1 MEILSDVFQSLL
13 DLGAAVFLPIVLLI
27 IGIIVGLKPGKAFS
41 AALTMGVAFIGINL
55 IISFMGDTVGVAA
68 QAFVENSGIELTAL
82 DMGWAPALGL
92 AWQWQY
98 AFLMFP
104 VQIVINLIMIATGTT
119 DTLNVDMWNV
129 GNKVFTAFLITTV
142 TGNVIIG
149 FVVAILQI
157 VLELKNSD
165 STKYQVREL
174 TGIPGVGIPHPM
186 FLSNI
191 IFYPMSRVLDK
202 ILPSHTNWN
211 AATIRN
217 KIGVFGE
224 NHVLGFIIGTI
235 IGLVAGQGQAS
246 LLLGVQAGTALTLFP
261 MVSKLFMTALTP
273 ISDAANAFM
282 KRRFPNK
289 DLVIGLDWPILA
301 GNPEIWVAII
311 LTIPVALVCALVLP
325 GNSTLPFGNLMNV
338 CVCAA
343 AFLACKGN
351 LLKMLIISYLWV
363 PILCWSASAIA
374 PMLTELAVKSGTTL
388 AAGQITW
395 WGMDIA
401 EIRWALFE
409 AGNGNIFGMVA
420 CGAIAVLAVFYF
432 KSMKKEEKEAK
443 KRLGLDSE

>member
-1 MEILSDVFQSLL
+1 MEILSNVFQSLL

-27 IGIIVGLKPGKAFS
+27 IGKIVGLKLGKAFS

-55 IISFMGDTVGVAA
+55 IISFMGDTVGVEA
-68 QAFVENSGIELTAL
+68 QAFVENSGINLTAL

-104 VQIVINLIMIATGTT
+104 VQIVINLIMLATGTT

-129 GNKVFTAFLITTV
+129 GNKVFTAFLMSTV

-157 VLELKNSD
+157 ILELKNSD
-165 STKYQVREL
+165 LTKYQVREC

-191 IFYPMSRVLDK
+191 VFYPMVKILDK
-202 ILPSHTNWN
+202 IIPSETNWN

-224 NHVLGFIIGTI
+224 NHVLGFIIGFI
-235 IGLVAGQGQAS
+235 VGLVAGQGKEA

-273 ISDAANAFM
+273 ISDAANTFM
-282 KRRFPNK
+282 KKRFPNK

-301 GNPEIWVAII
+301 GNSEIWVAII
-311 LTIPVALVCALVLP
+311 LTIPVALICALILP
-325 GNSTLPFGNLMNV
+325 GNATLPFGNLMNV

-343 AFLACKGN
+343 VFIVCKGN
-351 LLKMLIISYLWV
+351 LLKMLIISYIWV
-363 PILCWSASAIA
+363 PVLLWASTAIA
-374 PMLTELAVKSGTTL
+374 PMLSDLAVSSGSTL
-388 AAGQITW
+388 AGGQITW

-409 AGNGNIFGMVA
+409 AGSGNIWGMIA
-420 CGAIAVLAVFYF
+420 CGVIALLSVYYF
-432 KSMKKEEKEAK
+432 KSMKKEEKAAK
-443 KRLGLDSE
+443 TRLGLD

>member
-1 MEILSDVFQSLL
+1 MEVLSTIFQSLL
-13 DLGAAVFLPIVLLI
+13 DLGAAVFLPIVLLA
-27 IGIIVGLKPGKAFS
+27 IGVIVGLKPGKAFS
-41 AALTMGVAFIGINL
+41 AALTLGVAFIGINL

-68 QAFVENSGIELTAL
+68 QGFVENLGIDLSAL

-104 VQIVINLIMIATGTT
+104 VQIVINLIMITTGTT

-129 GNKVFTAFLITTV
+129 GNKVFTAFLITSV
-142 TGNVIIG
+142 TGNVIFG
-149 FVVAILQI
+149 FAAAIIQI
-157 VLELKNSD
+157 ILELKNSD
-165 STKYQVREL
+165 ATKYQIREL
-174 TGIPGVGIPHPM
+174 TGIPGVGMPHPM

-191 IFYPMSRVLDK
+191 LFYPISKALDK
-202 ILPSHTNWN
+202 IIPTDKNWN
-211 AATIRN
+211 AAMIRG

-235 IGLVAGQGQAS
+235 IGLVAGQGQGA

-282 KRRFPNK
+282 KKRFPNK

-311 LTIPVALVCALVLP
+311 FTIPVALLCALVLP
-325 GNSTLPFGNLMNV
+325 GNTTLPFGNLMNV

-351 LLKMLIISYLWV
+351 LLKMIIISYIWV
-363 PILCWSASAIA
+363 PILCWSATAIA
-374 PMLTELAVKSGTTL
+374 PMLTDLAIKSGTSV

-409 AGNGNIFGMVA
+409 AGAGNIFGIIA
-420 CGAIAVLAVFYF
+420 CVGIALFSVFYF

-443 KRLGLDSE
+443 ERLGIDA